1 MNRKLKRA
9 LAVAAVGALIGST
22 AAACATTAEPDYLVI
37 QYDKGAN
44 GGLKYKDCIQ
54 PSHKG
59 PGVVNDQNV
68 VLPVNLRTWYIKA
81 DGTGDSTTP
90 ITTGTKPDDAVKDAS
105 GDVVTQAQPGPDV
118 DLWTQADFYLNTDCT
133 GGATSPIVQFWEKTG
148 RRYQV
153 SKQGSDDDISDY
165 FNVNNFKTMLQ
176 NTLVAAE
183 EKAART
189 ASRQFDADDLDTN
202 ANGVWARLETLMS
215 TTFTTELTAKLGG
228 ANYFCGAQFQRGT
241 DGTPVDVKWD
251 DQVADATQPTGYKTV
266 PNHGTCPPVHIS
278 IQDVNYHDPSI
289 AAARASAYAAQQNA
303 RAAQINAQSQ
313 LDTANKLKQGGAE
326 AAKIQEQNNELQIE
340 KERTKQ
346 IQACSQ
352 ANRAVCVVGGGGAG
366 VNVNAGG

>member
-1 MNRKLKRA
+1 MNRLTR
-9 LAVAAVGALIGST
+9 VGAVLAAGVLVGGMT
-22 AAACATTAEPDYLVI
+22 AACSTTAEPDYLVI

-54 PSHKG
+54 PSKKG
-59 PGVVNDQNV
+59 PGVVNDENV

-90 ITTGTKPDDAVKDAS
+90 ITTGTKPDDAVKDDKGA
-105 GDVVTQAQPGPDV
+105 VVTAAQPGPDV
-118 DLWTQADFYLNTDCT
+118 DLFTQADFYLNTDCT

-153 SKQGSDDDISDY
+153 SKQGSDDDISNY
-165 FNVNNFKTMLQ
+165 FNLDNFRKMLG

-202 ANGVWARLETLMS
+202 AGGVWAKLEAQMS
-215 TTFTTELTAKLGG
+215 TTFTTELTTKLGG
-228 ANYFCGAQFQRGT
+228 ANYFCGAAFQRDANGA
-241 DGTPVDVKWD
+241 PVDVKWQ
-251 DQVADATQPTGYKTV
+251 DQVADPSQPTGYKLV
-266 PNHGTCPPVHIS
+266 DNHGTCPPVRIS
-278 IQDVNYHDPSI
+278 IQDVAFHDKSI
-289 AAARASAYAAQQNA
+289 ADARASAYAAQQNA
-303 RAAQINAQSQ
+303 RASAIKAQSQ
-313 LDTANKLKQGGAE
+313 LDTANKLKNGGPE
-326 AAKIQEQNNELQIE
+326 AAKIQEQQTELQIE
-340 KERTKQ
+340 QERTKQ

-366 VNVNAGG
+366 VNVNAG